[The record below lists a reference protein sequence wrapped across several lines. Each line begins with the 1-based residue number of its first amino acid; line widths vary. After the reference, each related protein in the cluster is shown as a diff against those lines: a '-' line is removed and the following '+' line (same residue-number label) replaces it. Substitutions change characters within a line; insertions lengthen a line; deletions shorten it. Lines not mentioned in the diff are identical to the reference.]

1 MLDLETAAPY
11 AGRLGGERRHQ
22 RREKLIA
29 YRNPFRA
36 GDIILGIRD
45 PGRWAP
51 PKKPSFAAEPACVDS
66 FCSPV
71 DAPRQTCVR
80 RIILGMNR
88 SSGSERKKIITA
100 LLWILPSILDF

>member
-1 MLDLETAAPY
+1 MLDLETSAPY

-22 RREKLIA
+22 RGEKLIA

-36 GDIILGIRD
+36 GDILLVIRSRGALAH
-45 PGRWAP
+45 PEKSAT
-51 PKKPSFAAEPACVDS
+51 AAEPAGPDS
-66 FCSPV
+66 SCSPG

-88 SSGSERKKIITA
+88 SRGSERHKITSA
-100 LLWILPSILDF
+100 LIWLGPLVL